1 MQAVRVVRAEALPRH
16 SMALPLGLVTVAV
29 AVTGPAACQGKQ
41 NTQSIQKI
49 YSNSTFS
56 FPPPVCLSRLSVRL
70 LSQGRGAFHA
80 VQKLFINESKR
91 EKASVNELTVILKMT
106 VDTTVPHK
114 LL

>member
-1 MQAVRVVRAEALPRH
+1 MQAVRVVRAETLPCH

-56 FPPPVCLSRLSVRL
+56 FPPICLFHLSVSL
-70 LSQGRGAFHA
+70 LSQGRGALHA
-80 VQKLFINESKR
+80 VQMLFINESKR
-91 EKASVNELTVILKMT
+91 EKESVNQLTVILKMI